1 MQESPPIPLRP
12 PRPRGVDADD
22 PGGEVQRPKG
32 KIKKLR
38 LALVLFGLGLLALIS
53 TVFGMMM
60 AVSNELPS
68 LEDTAQFRAARNSQL
83 VAANGEDQIAQLTD
97 NQNRILLRQNELS
110 PNVKNAVIAIE
121 DRRFYG
127 HEGVDYTGIAR
138 ALWQDVKRQ
147 EAVQGGST
155 ITQQF
160 VKNAL
165 DAQGDRSVFQKLKES
180 ALAYHLER
188 RWTKPKILTQ
198 YLNTVY
204 FGNGAYGIEAAART
218 YFGGR
223 KSYGRG
229 ERIALTLQPEQAALL
244 AGIIASPSRYD
255 PVTNPIAAQQRRDH
269 VLGNMLEQG
278 MINRIEHDRAVR
290 TAIPAADD
298 IIPPQ
303 PDSNQPYYSTWVTQQ
318 LVDRYGPGT
327 TFGSGLKIR
336 TTLDPALQKAAEQA
350 VAGRLGGIGP
360 TASIVVIDNKTGGVR
375 AMVGGSNFE
384 KRPFNLATNGKRQP
398 GSAIKPFI
406 LAAALENGVSA
417 NSVWSSRP
425 KTFPYREPN
434 GKKDI
439 FVVKNYAGSYA
450 GSTTLARATA
460 QSDNSVYAEIGMQVG
475 RKKVAKM
482 ANEMGIRTKLSTN
495 PAMLLGGLKEG
506 VTPLEMA
513 FAYSTIANRGRRVS
527 GTLASYPGGP
537 VAIEK
542 VETAR
547 GKTEDRNK
555 TKSKR
560 VFSEEIGETMRG
572 MLHGVVVG
580 GTGTKA
586 QVGEW
591 AAGKTG
597 TTENYGDAWFVGF
610 TDRYTAA
617 VWVGYADRVKY
628 MTTHYHGQP
637 VAGGTFPTEIWHD
650 FMSAAIRI
658 DEGRGKGKEDDDG
671 DGPAVPGTPVTP
683 APAPQ
688 QGPAPAPQ
696 PTTPQ
701 PAAPQ
706 TPPGG
711 GTPPQ
716 QPPAAPQPQ
725 TPSTPPPGGGGG
737 GGQGGGQSPGT
748 GAQ

>member
-12 PRPRGVDADD
+12 PRARGAGTAD
-22 PGGEVQRPKG
+22 PSSPPKG

-38 LALVLFGLGLLALIS
+38 LALVLFGLGTLALIS

-68 LEDTAQFRAARNSQL
+68 LEDTAQFRAARNSSL
-83 VAANGEDQIAQLTD
+83 LAADGKQQIAQLTD
-97 NQNRILLRQNELS
+97 NQNRILLRQTEIS
-110 PNVKNAVIAIE
+110 PNIKNAVIAIE
-121 DRRFYG
+121 DRRFYE
-127 HEGVDYTGIAR
+127 HDGVDYVGIGR

-147 EAVQGGST
+147 GAVQGGST

-165 DAQGDRSVFQKLKES
+165 DAQGERSVFQKLKES

-223 KSYGRG
+223 KTYGRG
-229 ERIALTLQPEQAALL
+229 ERVALSLAPEQAALL

-255 PVTNPIAAQQRRDH
+255 PVTNPIESQKRRDH
-269 VLGNMLEQG
+269 VLHNMLEEG
-278 MINRIEHDRAVR
+278 MIGRAEHDRAVR
-290 TAIPAADD
+290 TAIPGASA
-298 IIPPQ
+298 ITPPQ
-303 PDSNQPYYSTWVTQQ
+303 PDSTHPYFSTWVTQQ

-327 TFGSGLKIR
+327 TFGSGLRIR

-350 VAGRLGGIGP
+350 IAGRLAGVGP

-375 AMVGGSNFE
+375 AMVGGDNFE
-384 KRPFNLATNGKRQP
+384 RRPFNLATNGRRQP

-406 LAAALENGVSA
+406 LATALERGISP
-417 NSVWSSRP
+417 NSVWSSRR
-425 KTFPYREPN
+425 KIFPYREPN
-434 GKKDI
+434 GKKDV
-439 FVVKNYAGSYA
+439 FVVSNYANSYS

-460 QSDNSVYAEIGMQVG
+460 QSDNSVYAEIGMNIG

-482 ANEMGIRTKLSTN
+482 AEEMGIRTPLSTN

-527 GTLASYPGGP
+527 GTLASYKGGP
-537 VAIEK
+537 VALEK
-542 VETAR
+542 VENAQ
-547 GKTEDRNK
+547 GKTKDRNK
-555 TKSKR
+555 VRSKR
-560 VFSEEIGETMRG
+560 VYSEKVGEQMRAL
-572 MLHGVVVG
+572 LHGVVVG

-591 AAGKTG
+591 AGGKTG

-617 VWVGYADRVKY
+617 VWVGYPDRVKY

-658 DEGRGKGKEDDDG
+658 DAARDHGDEGEG
-671 DGPAVPGTPVTP
+671 GPTGPSGPMAPTPVPQQTQPAQPAEP

-688 QGPAPAPQ
+688 QPQ
-696 PTTPQ
+696 DPVPQ
-701 PAAPQ
+701 Q
-706 TPPGG
+706 
-711 GTPPQ
+711 PQ
-716 QPPAAPQPQ
+716 QPPAQPQQPQ
-725 TPSTPPPGGGGG
+725 TPATPPRGGG
-737 GGQGGGQSPGT
+737 GGQGGGTPPAT
-748 GAQ
+748 GQ

>member
-1 MQESPPIPLRP
+1 MQESSPIPLRP
-12 PRPRGVDADD
+12 PRARGAGVGDPTGTARAPR
-22 PGGEVQRPKG
+22 R

-38 LALVLFGLGLLALIS
+38 LALVMLGLGVLALIS

-68 LEDTAQFRAARNSQL
+68 LEDTAQFRAARNSAL
-83 VAANGEDQIAQLTD
+83 LASNGKAQIAALTD
-97 NQNRILLRQNELS
+97 NQNRILLRQNEIGA
-110 PNVKNAVIAIE
+110 NVKNAVIAIE
-121 DRRFYG
+121 DKRFYE

-165 DAQGDRSVFQKLKES
+165 DAQGERSVFQKLKES

-188 RWTKPKILTQ
+188 KWTKPKILTQ

-223 KSYGRG
+223 KTYGRG
-229 ERIALTLQPEQAALL
+229 ERIAQTLAPEQAALL

-255 PVTNPIAAQQRRDH
+255 PVSNPIAAQQRRDL
-269 VLGNMLEQG
+269 VLRNMLEQG
-278 MINRIEHDRAVR
+278 TIGQAEYTRAVR
-290 TAIPAADD
+290 TAIPAASA
-298 IIPPQ
+298 IRRPQ
-303 PDSNQPYYSTWVTQQ
+303 PDSNEPYFSTWVTQQ
-318 LVDRYGPGT
+318 LVDRYGAAA

-336 TTLDPALQKAAEQA
+336 TTLDPALQQAAEQA
-350 VAGRLGGIGP
+350 IAGRLANIGP

-375 AMVGGSNFE
+375 AMVGGNDFE
-384 KRPFNLATNGKRQP
+384 RRPFNLATNGKRQP

-406 LAAALENGVSA
+406 LAAALERGIGPG
-417 NSVWSSRP
+417 SVWSSRR
-425 KTFPYREPN
+425 KVFPYREPN

-439 FVVKNYAGSYA
+439 FVVSNYENSYS

-460 QSDNSVYAEIGMQVG
+460 QSDNSVYAEIGMNVG
-475 RKKVAKM
+475 RKKVAKI
-482 ANEMGIRTKLSTN
+482 AEEMGIRTRLSTN

-513 FAYSTIANRGRRVS
+513 FAYSTIANGGRRVS
-527 GTLASYPGGP
+527 GSLASYKGGP

-542 VETAR
+542 VER
-547 GKTEDRNK
+547 SDGKTKDKNK
-555 TKSKR
+555 SRSKR
-560 VFSEEIGETMRG
+560 AYGEGVGQQMKALLR
-572 MLHGVVVG
+572 GVVVG

-586 QVGEW
+586 QVSEW

-610 TDRYTAA
+610 TQRYTAA
-617 VWVGYADRVKY
+617 VWVGYPDRVRY
-628 MTTHYHGQP
+628 MTNLYRGQP
-637 VAGGTFPTEIWHD
+637 VAGGTYPTEIWHD
-650 FMSAAIRI
+650 FMAAAIRI
-658 DEGRGKGKEDDDG
+658 DEARGKGDEDDEEG
-671 DGPAVPGTPVTP
+671 EDGPPAPVPGVPATPVPSAPDTTP
-683 APAPQ
+683 D
-688 QGPAPAPQ
+688 QGPAPAPDND
-696 PTTPQ
+696 
-701 PAAPQ
+701 
-706 TPPGG
+706 GG
-711 GTPPQ
+711 GGGAPQ
-716 QPPAAPQPQ
+716 QPAPEPAPQPE
-725 TPSTPPPGGGGG
+725 PAPPPRGGGGG
-737 GGQGGGQSPGT
+737 GGQGGGTSPS
-748 GAQ
+748 GATQ

>member
-1 MQESPPIPLRP
+1 MGAADPETGELPPKRK
-12 PRPRGVDADD
+12 V
-22 PGGEVQRPKG
+22 
-32 KIKKLR
+32 KKLR
-38 LALVLFGLGLLALIS
+38 VALVLFGLGVLALIS

-68 LEDTAQFRAARNSQL
+68 LEDTAQFRAARNSSL
-83 VAANGEDQIAQLTD
+83 VAANGKDQIAQLTD
-97 NQNRILLRQNELS
+97 NQNRILLRPAEIS

-121 DRRFYG
+121 DRRFYS
-127 HEGVDYTGIAR
+127 HDGVDYTGIAR

-165 DAQGDRSVFQKLKES
+165 DAQGERSVFQKLKEA
-180 ALAYHLER
+180 ALSYHLER

-223 KSYGRG
+223 TNYGRG
-229 ERIALTLQPEQAALL
+229 ERLALQLAPEEAALL
-244 AGIIASPSRYD
+244 AGIIASPSKYD
-255 PVTNPIAAQQRRDH
+255 PVTNPIASQQRRDH

-278 MINRIEHDRAVR
+278 LIGQAEHDRAVR
-290 TAIPAADD
+290 TAIPAASA
-298 IIPPQ
+298 ITPPQ
-303 PDSNQPYYSTWVTQQ
+303 PDSTHPYFSTWVTQQ
-318 LVDRYGPGT
+318 LVDRYGPGA

-336 TTLDPALQKAAEQA
+336 TTLDPAMQKAAEQA
-350 VAGRLGGIGP
+350 IAGRLGGIGP

-375 AMVGGSNFE
+375 AMVGGTNFD

-406 LAAALENGVSA
+406 LATALDQGVSP
-417 NSVWSSRP
+417 NSVWSSRR
-425 KTFPYREPN
+425 KVFPYKEPN

-439 FVVKNYAGSYA
+439 FVVNNYENSYS

-482 ANEMGIRTKLSTN
+482 ANEMGLRTKLSTN

-542 VETAR
+542 VENSR
-547 GKTEDRNK
+547 GKTEDKNK
-555 TKSKR
+555 ARSKR
-560 VFSEEIGETMRG
+560 VFSEQVGETMRG

-617 VWVGYADRVKY
+617 VWVGYPDRVKY

-650 FMSAAIRI
+650 FMAAAIRI
-658 DEGRGKGKEDDDG
+658 DEARGEGKDEDEAG
-671 DGPAVPGTPVTP
+671 EVPPPAPGGPATP
-683 APAPQ
+683 APGGPATPQQPAPQ
-688 QGPAPAPQ
+688 QPAPQEPAPQQPQQPAPQ
-696 PTTPQ
+696 PT
-701 PAAPQ
+701 
-706 TPPGG
+706 
-711 GTPPQ
+711 
-716 QPPAAPQPQ
+716 PPAEPA
-725 TPSTPPPGGGGG
+725 PPPR
-737 GGQGGGQSPGT
+737 GGQGGGTSPGAA
-748 GAQ
+748 AQ

>member
-1 MQESPPIPLRP
+1 M
-12 PRPRGVDADD
+12 DADD
-22 PGGEVQRPKG
+22 PAGTEHPPKRR
-32 KIKKLR
+32 IKKLR
-38 LALVLFGLGLLALIS
+38 LALVLFGLGVLAVVS

-68 LEDTAQFRAARNSQL
+68 LEDTAQFKAARNSSL
-83 VAANGEDQIAQLTD
+83 VAANGKDQIAQLTD
-97 NQNRILLRQNELS
+97 NQNRILLRPAEIAPS
-110 PNVKNAVIAIE
+110 VKNAVIAIE
-121 DRRFYG
+121 DRRFYTHG
-127 HEGVDYTGIAR
+127 GVDYTGIAR

-165 DAQGDRSVFQKLKES
+165 DAQGERSIFQKLKES

-223 KSYGRG
+223 ASYGRG
-229 ERIALTLQPEQAALL
+229 ERIAQDLAPEEAALL
-244 AGIIASPSRYD
+244 AGIIASPSKYD
-255 PVTNPIAAQQRRDH
+255 PVTNPIAAQQRRDQ
-269 VLGNMLEQG
+269 VLGNMLDQG
-278 MINRIEHDRAVR
+278 MIGQVEHDRAVR
-290 TAIPAADD
+290 TAIPAASA
-298 IIPPQ
+298 ITPPQ
-303 PDSNQPYYSTWVTQQ
+303 PDSSQPYFSTWVTQQ
-318 LVDRYGPGT
+318 LVDRYGPGA

-336 TTLDPALQKAAEQA
+336 TTLDPAMQKAAEQA
-350 VAGRLGGIGP
+350 IAGRLGGVGP

-375 AMVGGSNFE
+375 AMVGGDNFE
-384 KRPFNLATNGKRQP
+384 RRPFNLATNGKRQP

-406 LAAALENGVSA
+406 LAAALQNGTSP

-425 KTFPYREPN
+425 KTFPYKEPN

-439 FVVKNYAGSYA
+439 FVVKNYANSYS
-450 GSTTLARATA
+450 GTTTLARATA
-460 QSDNSVYAEIGMQVG
+460 QSDNSVYAEIGMTVG
-475 RKKVAKM
+475 RKKVAKI

-495 PAMLLGGLKEG
+495 PAMLLGGLREG

-527 GTLASYPGGP
+527 GSLASYPGGP

-542 VETAR
+542 VENAR
-547 GKTEDRNK
+547 GKTRDKNK
-555 TKSKR
+555 SRSKR
-560 VFSEEIGETMRG
+560 VYSEEVGEQMRSL
-572 MLHGVVVG
+572 LHGVVVG

-617 VWVGYADRVKY
+617 VWVGYPDRVKY

-658 DEGRGKGKEDDDG
+658 DDARGKGKDEG
-671 DGPAVPGTPVTP
+671 EAGEVPPPSAAPTTPAPGGPA

-688 QGPAPAPQ
+688 QTVPETPQPQTPQQPQQPAPQ
-696 PTTPQ
+696 PTPAPQ
-701 PAAPQ
+701 PAPE
-706 TPPGG
+706 PPR
-711 GTPPQ
+711 
-716 QPPAAPQPQ
+716 
-725 TPSTPPPGGGGG
+725 GGG
-737 GGQGGGQSPGT
+737 GGQGGGTSPGT
-748 GAQ
+748 AAQ

>member
-12 PRPRGVDADD
+12 PRRRRVAADD
-22 PGGEVQRPKG
+22 PATGDAAPKRR
-32 KIKKLR
+32 IKKLR
-38 LALVLFGLGLLALIS
+38 LALVLLGLSVLAVIS

-68 LEDTAQFRAARNSQL
+68 LEDTAQFRAARNSAL
-83 VAANGEDQIAQLTD
+83 VASNGKDQIAQLTD
-97 NQNRILLRQNELS
+97 NQNRILLRPEEIA
-110 PNVKNAVIAIE
+110 PTVKNAVIAIE
-121 DRRFYG
+121 DRRFYT
-127 HEGVDYTGIAR
+127 HEGIDYTGIAR

-165 DAQGDRSVFQKLKES
+165 DAQGERSVFQKLKEA
-180 ALAYHLER
+180 ALAYHLEE
-188 RWTKPKILTQ
+188 RWTKPKILAQ

-223 KSYGRG
+223 TTYGRG
-229 ERIALTLQPEQAALL
+229 ERIAQTLAPEEAALL

-255 PVTNPIAAQQRRDH
+255 PVTNPIASQQRRDH

-278 MINRIEHDRAVR
+278 LIGKAEHDRAVR
-290 TAIPAADD
+290 TAIPAATS
-298 IIPPQ
+298 IKRPQ
-303 PDSNQPYYSTWVTQQ
+303 PDSAHPYFSTWVTQQ
-318 LVDRYGPGT
+318 LVDRYGPGA

-350 VAGRLGGIGP
+350 VAGRLGGVGP

-375 AMVGGSNFE
+375 AMVGGDNFE
-384 KRPFNLATNGKRQP
+384 RRPFNLATNGHRQP

-406 LAAALENGVSA
+406 LAAALERGIGPG
-417 NSVWSSRP
+417 SVWASQR
-425 KTFPYREPN
+425 KVFPYREPN

-439 FVVKNYAGSYA
+439 FVVQNYENSYS
-450 GSTTLARATA
+450 GSTTLAAATA
-460 QSDNSVYAEIGMQVG
+460 RSDNSVYAEIGMNIG
-475 RKKVAKM
+475 RKNVAKM

-527 GTLASYPGGP
+527 GTLASYKGGP

-542 VETAR
+542 VEDTR
-547 GKTEDRNK
+547 GKTKDKNK
-555 TKSKR
+555 TRSKR
-560 VFSEEIGETMRG
+560 VYSEAVGEQMRAL
-572 MLHGVVVG
+572 LHGVVVG

-617 VWVGYADRVKY
+617 VWVGYPNSVKY

-658 DEGRGKGKEDDDG
+658 DEARDAGDDEDDAG
-671 DGPAVPGTPVTP
+671 EVPPPSAVPSTP
-683 APAPQ
+683 AP
-688 QGPAPAPQ
+688 GPAEPSAPAPE
-696 PTTPQ
+696 PAEPQ
-701 PAAPQ
+701 EPRN
-706 TPPGG
+706 
-711 GTPPQ
+711 
-716 QPPAAPQPQ
+716 
-725 TPSTPPPGGGGG
+725 GGGGG
-737 GGQGGGQSPGT
+737 GGGTPPRQLPAPAPEPEPAPPPRGGGGGRGGGTSPGAT
-748 GAQ
+748 Q